1 MKKRMKRILSVVLAG
16 VMVFSLAA
24 CGNEKKEQENN
35 TGDTGKTLR
44 VLNWGTAEEEQIA
57 ADAIARFNEKN
68 PDVEVKQTCVP
79 VDSWSDF
86 IQKWISMTT
95 SGETPDVIN
104 IGLEAAR
111 MAVSNELLMPL
122 DEIVENDESLSK
134 LKSEYA
140 ESLINGFSVDGKLYG
155 LPNGTQTMVM
165 YYNKKMFDDAGIE
178 YPKNLTWDEYEDLA
192 KKLSK
197 NDGQVYGAYQH
208 IWRSTIQAIAAAQNE
223 ANLVEP
229 DYQYMTDYYDRA
241 LRMQKEGAQMDFGT
255 AKSTKVTYQSQFEE
269 QKAAMMYMGTWYM
282 AGILANKEASKTEVE
297 WGITAIPQK
306 KKGESVTTFGSPTAF
321 AVNKNSKKQKAAQ
334 EFIEFAA
341 SEEGAKVLA
350 GVGVVLSYRTD
361 EIDQL
366 YFNLAGMPTDEISK
380 KAFSP
385 DEIKLEF
392 PIDTYGPA
400 IDKILQEEY
409 DLVLVGDET
418 PEKGTVNMEK
428 RVAAE
433 KE

>member
-1 MKKRMKRILSVVLAG
+1 MKRWKKMMIGSIVLG
-16 VMVFSLAA
+16 MSLVFGA
-24 CGNEKKEQENN
+24 CGNQEGSSEESANEITVSTWNYETTPEFKALFEAFEKK
-35 TGDTGKTLR
+35 TGIKVKAVDIASDDYDTKLTTMLSSGDTTDVLTMKNLLSYSNYALRDQLVDQTERIRELDTDAAEGTYEMYDIDGKTYALPYR
-44 VLNWGTAEEEQIA
+44 TDFWVL
-57 ADAIARFNEKN
+57 
-68 PDVEVKQTCVP
+68 
-79 VDSWSDF
+79 
-86 IQKWISMTT
+86 
-95 SGETPDVIN
+95 
-104 IGLEAAR
+104 
-111 MAVSNELLMPL
+111 
-122 DEIVENDESLSK
+122 
-134 LKSEYA
+134 
-140 ESLINGFSVDGKLYG
+140 
-155 LPNGTQTMVM
+155 
-165 YYNKKMFDDAGIE
+165 YYNKKMFDDAGIQ
-178 YPKNLTWDEYEDLA
+178 YPENLTWDEYEDLA

-229 DYQYMTDYYDRA
+229 DYRFMTDYYDRA

-282 AGILANKEASKTEVE
+282 AGILANKEANKTEVE

-350 GVGVVLSYRTD
+350 GVVPSYRTD

-392 PIDTYGPA
+392 PIDTHGPA
-400 IDKILQEEY
+400 IDKILQEEH
-409 DLVLVGDET
+409 DLILVGDET
-418 PEKGTVNMEK
+418 PEKGTANMEK

>member
-1 MKKRMKRILSVVLAG
+1 MKRWKKMMIGSIVLG
-16 VMVFSLAA
+16 MSLVFGA
-24 CGNEKKEQENN
+24 CGNQEDSSEESANEITVSTWNYETTPEFKALFEAFEKK
-35 TGDTGKTLR
+35 TGIKVKAVDIASDDYDTKLTTMLSSGDTTDVLTMKNLLSYSNYALRDQLVDQPERIRELDTDAAEETYEMYDIDGKTYALPYR
-44 VLNWGTAEEEQIA
+44 TDFWVL
-57 ADAIARFNEKN
+57 
-68 PDVEVKQTCVP
+68 
-79 VDSWSDF
+79 
-86 IQKWISMTT
+86 
-95 SGETPDVIN
+95 
-104 IGLEAAR
+104 
-111 MAVSNELLMPL
+111 
-122 DEIVENDESLSK
+122 
-134 LKSEYA
+134 
-140 ESLINGFSVDGKLYG
+140 
-155 LPNGTQTMVM
+155 

-350 GVGVVLSYRTD
+350 GVGVPSYRTD

>member
-1 MKKRMKRILSVVLAG
+1 MKRWKKMMIGSIVLG
-16 VMVFSLAA
+16 MSLVFGA
-24 CGNEKKEQENN
+24 CGNQEDSSEESANEITVSTWNYETTPEFKALFEAFEKK
-35 TGDTGKTLR
+35 TGIKVKAVDIASDDYDTKLTTMLSSGDTTDVLTMKNLLSYSNYALRDQLVDQTERIRELDTDAAEETYEMYDIDGKTYALPYR
-44 VLNWGTAEEEQIA
+44 TDFWVL
-57 ADAIARFNEKN
+57 
-68 PDVEVKQTCVP
+68 
-79 VDSWSDF
+79 
-86 IQKWISMTT
+86 
-95 SGETPDVIN
+95 
-104 IGLEAAR
+104 
-111 MAVSNELLMPL
+111 
-122 DEIVENDESLSK
+122 
-134 LKSEYA
+134 
-140 ESLINGFSVDGKLYG
+140 
-155 LPNGTQTMVM
+155 

-350 GVGVVLSYRTD
+350 GVGVVPSYRTD

-400 IDKILQEEY
+400 TDKILQEEY

-418 PEKGTVNMEK
+418 PGKGTVNMEK

>member
-1 MKKRMKRILSVVLAG
+1 MMIGSIVLG
-16 VMVFSLAA
+16 MSLVFGA
-24 CGNEKKEQENN
+24 CGNQEDSSEESANEITVSTWNYETTPEFKALFEAFEKK
-35 TGDTGKTLR
+35 TGIKVKAVDIASDDYDTKLTTMLSSGDTTDVLTMKNLLSYSNYALRDQLVDQTERIRELDTDAAEETYEMYDIDGKTYALPYR
-44 VLNWGTAEEEQIA
+44 TDFWVL
-57 ADAIARFNEKN
+57 
-68 PDVEVKQTCVP
+68 
-79 VDSWSDF
+79 
-86 IQKWISMTT
+86 
-95 SGETPDVIN
+95 
-104 IGLEAAR
+104 
-111 MAVSNELLMPL
+111 
-122 DEIVENDESLSK
+122 
-134 LKSEYA
+134 
-140 ESLINGFSVDGKLYG
+140 
-155 LPNGTQTMVM
+155 

-229 DYQYMTDYYDRA
+229 DYYDRA

-350 GVGVVLSYRTD
+350 GVGVVPSYRTD

-392 PIDTYGPA
+392 PIDTHGPA
-400 IDKILQEEY
+400 IDKILQEEH
-409 DLVLVGDET
+409 DLILVGDET
-418 PEKGTVNMEK
+418 PEKGTANMEK

>member
-1 MKKRMKRILSVVLAG
+1 MKRWKKMMIGSIVLG
-16 VMVFSLAA
+16 MSLVFGA
-24 CGNEKKEQENN
+24 CGNQEDSSEESANEITVSTWNYETTPEFKALFEAFEKK
-35 TGDTGKTLR
+35 TGIKVKAVDIASDDYDTKLTTMLSSGDTTDVLTMKNLLSYSNYALRDQLVDQTERIRELDTDAAEETYEMYDIDGKTYALPYR
-44 VLNWGTAEEEQIA
+44 TDFWVL
-57 ADAIARFNEKN
+57 
-68 PDVEVKQTCVP
+68 
-79 VDSWSDF
+79 
-86 IQKWISMTT
+86 
-95 SGETPDVIN
+95 
-104 IGLEAAR
+104 
-111 MAVSNELLMPL
+111 
-122 DEIVENDESLSK
+122 
-134 LKSEYA
+134 
-140 ESLINGFSVDGKLYG
+140 
-155 LPNGTQTMVM
+155 

-350 GVGVVLSYRTD
+350 GVVPSYRTD

-400 IDKILQEEY
+400 IDKILQEEH

>member
-1 MKKRMKRILSVVLAG
+1 MKRWKKMMIGSIVLG
-16 VMVFSLAA
+16 MSLVFGA
-24 CGNEKKEQENN
+24 CGNQEDSSEESANEITVSTWNYETTPEFKALFEAFEKK
-35 TGDTGKTLR
+35 TGIKVKAVDIASDDYDTKLTTMLSSGDTTDVLTMKNLLSYSNYALRDQLVDQTERIRELDTDAAEETYEMYDIDGKTYALPYR
-44 VLNWGTAEEEQIA
+44 TDFWVL
-57 ADAIARFNEKN
+57 
-68 PDVEVKQTCVP
+68 
-79 VDSWSDF
+79 
-86 IQKWISMTT
+86 
-95 SGETPDVIN
+95 
-104 IGLEAAR
+104 
-111 MAVSNELLMPL
+111 
-122 DEIVENDESLSK
+122 
-134 LKSEYA
+134 
-140 ESLINGFSVDGKLYG
+140 
-155 LPNGTQTMVM
+155 

-229 DYQYMTDYYDRA
+229 DYYDRA

-350 GVGVVLSYRTD
+350 GVGVVPSYRTD

-400 IDKILQEEY
+400 IDKILQEEH